1 MIHVVGGGLLIACSN
16 RNGKKFKN
24 IFGND
29 DDNNVLRLAYIN
41 MLLHNDG
48 VTNLKQMDAT
58 FSDLDGENNN
68 NTHSFAQWV
77 RNTNINK
84 VIANPPYE
92 GSKAIDILKNILDN
106 VVPNSKIVWL
116 MPNTKME
123 KIKKSRKILLNNT
136 LTDIIFLGSK
146 IFSKTGCGDVSLFVF
161 ESGEPQNNRKIKC
174 WSINDGFKTVKN
186 QGYQDVNSNWPSIR
200 RKFLE
205 DYKSNKY
212 DKEINPSEQLIYPKK
227 FESTSITK
235 EDFEITLLQYMLY
248 KQGRISS
255 QNTVNSTLQL
265 LIDFMKINNNDDK
278 LNFLKKVAKNKTQ

>member
-1 MIHVVGGGLLIACSN
+1 MLWGGLLIACSN

-77 RNTNINK
+77 KNTNINK

-146 IFSKTGCGDVSLFVF
+146 IFPKTGCGDVSLFIF
-161 ESGEPQNNRKIKC
+161 ESGKPQNNQKIKC

-205 DYKSNKY
+205 AYKSNKY
-212 DKEINPSEQLIYPKK
+212 DKEIDPSEQLSYPKK

-265 LIDFMKINNNDDK
+265 IIDFMKINNNDDK
-278 LNFLKKVAKNKTQ
+278 LNFLKKVVKNKTQ